1 MKGQKIKR
9 LLALAIAAAM
19 FLSTGS
25 GALAEGTSPS
35 ESTTAQTVA
44 DGETQSTAKRKASA
58 AIKAAED
65 DFVIQDGVLTEYYGE
80 GGNVVIPDGVTAIG
94 SLAFCNNKTISS
106 VTIPTSVTSIGS
118 EAFSGCTSMTA
129 IVIPDSVTLID
140 WEAFSGCTGL
150 MNVTIG
156 NSVTTIGNKAFYNC
170 SGLTGVTFGSSV
182 ESIGESAFYGCKGL
196 TAVTLPG
203 SLTSIGASAF
213 SGCTGLTAIV
223 IPGAVTTIGNSAF
236 YGCTGITRITLGSSV
251 KTIGA
256 SAFYGCSKFT
266 SITIPNSVTSIGNF
280 AFYNCTAL
288 RNVTLGKSVK
298 TIGDSAFSYC
308 ALTSITIPDSVT
320 TIGASAFSSCQ
331 SLKQIAIP
339 DSVTSVGNSAF
350 YNCKALTSV
359 SLSKS
364 VKTIGASTFYE
375 CGFTSITIPDS
386 VTSIQN
392 WAFGYSGLKQVNIP
406 SSVTSIGDYSFYSCQ
421 YLTSAV
427 IPRSVTSIGAYAF
440 DNVNNS
446 FTIRGYTGSYAQQ
459 YASNRNKKFTAIKEY
474 TITYD
479 GNGGLGAP
487 APQTKTENQG
497 ITLSNTQPEREGY
510 TFVGWALTK
519 AATEAAYNPGDVF
532 EIDANT
538 TLYAVWKEIVISSIS
553 VKTLPAGT
561 QSIAVTYEE
570 QSTSFDVTVNEI
582 KLTGISIQSMPEK
595 TVYYVGETLDTTGL
609 VLKATYNN
617 GTTKEITS
625 GFTCNPT
632 KLNTA
637 GTQSITVTYQG
648 KTASFDVTVNQVVL
662 TGISILSKPS
672 KTAYNVGDT
681 LDTTGLVLKATYS
694 NSTSEEITSGFT
706 CNPTKLNTAGTQ
718 SITVTY
724 QGKTASFDVTVENK
738 LSIVKHPENVETV
751 SGHQVT
757 FSVTATGEGLSYQ
770 WYYKKADASDWSLWH
785 IYTEPTIHPSSNDTW
800 DGMQVYC
807 KVTDETGAWVSSHPA
822 TVTLIAAS
830 ESDLKFLSHPENVNV
845 NEGDAATF
853 SVTVQGNGLTYR
865 WYYAEKGGT
874 GWILWEGQNTST
886 ASGKAEKSWNGRQV
900 YCVVTDENGESISSN
915 LASITVT
922 DPLIITSQPVNQTFE
937 VGHSVTVSLRAEG
950 SGLTYQWYFKK
961 KGQTSFSPWNGRTHA
976 TETCTPNATWDG
988 IQLYCVVKDSTG
1000 KTLQSETITVSA
1012 LQSLKITSQPTGK
1025 TIKLGDSLK
1034 VSLKAEGIGLTYQWY
1049 FKKTT
1054 QTSFSPWK
1062 GHTNATETCTP
1073 NATWNGIQ
1081 LYCIV
1086 KDSAGN
1092 SVQSNTITVKVNSA
1106 GITITQQPQNQSI
1119 VAGTSINLT
1128 VKATGSSL
1136 KYQWYF
1142 KKKGQTSFNIWN
1154 GRTHATETV
1163 SPNSTWDGIQLY
1175 CKITDGSGKTL
1186 NSSTV
1191 TINVLS
1197 ITTQP
1202 SNVTVAAGSN
1212 ATFKVV
1218 ATGSGL
1224 KYQWQYKKSGQT
1236 SWNNWG
1242 ARTTAS
1248 TTATSNATWQ
1258 GMQVRCIV
1266 TDSAGNKVTSNAATI
1281 TIK

>member
-1 MKGQKIKR
+1 M
-9 LLALAIAAAM
+9 
-19 FLSTGS
+19 
-25 GALAEGTSPS
+25 
-35 ESTTAQTVA
+35 
-44 DGETQSTAKRKASA
+44 
-58 AIKAAED
+58 
-65 DFVIQDGVLTEYYGE
+65 
-80 GGNVVIPDGVTAIG
+80 
-94 SLAFCNNKTISS
+94 
-106 VTIPTSVTSIGS
+106 
-118 EAFSGCTSMTA
+118 
-129 IVIPDSVTLID
+129 
-140 WEAFSGCTGL
+140 
-150 MNVTIG
+150 
-156 NSVTTIGNKAFYNC
+156 
-170 SGLTGVTFGSSV
+170 
-182 ESIGESAFYGCKGL
+182 
-196 TAVTLPG
+196 
-203 SLTSIGASAF
+203 
-213 SGCTGLTAIV
+213 
-223 IPGAVTTIGNSAF
+223 
-236 YGCTGITRITLGSSV
+236 
-251 KTIGA
+251 
-256 SAFYGCSKFT
+256 
-266 SITIPNSVTSIGNF
+266 
-280 AFYNCTAL
+280 
-288 RNVTLGKSVK
+288 
-298 TIGDSAFSYC
+298 
-308 ALTSITIPDSVT
+308 
-320 TIGASAFSSCQ
+320 
-331 SLKQIAIP
+331 
-339 DSVTSVGNSAF
+339 
-350 YNCKALTSV
+350 
-359 SLSKS
+359 
-364 VKTIGASTFYE
+364 
-375 CGFTSITIPDS
+375 
-386 VTSIQN
+386 
-392 WAFGYSGLKQVNIP
+392 
-406 SSVTSIGDYSFYSCQ
+406 
-421 YLTSAV
+421 
-427 IPRSVTSIGAYAF
+427 
-440 DNVNNS
+440 
-446 FTIRGYTGSYAQQ
+446 
-459 YASNRNKKFTAIKEY
+459 
-474 TITYD
+474 
-479 GNGGLGAP
+479 
-487 APQTKTENQG
+487 
-497 ITLSNTQPEREGY
+497 
-510 TFVGWALTK
+510 
-519 AATEAAYNPGDVF
+519 
-532 EIDANT
+532 
-538 TLYAVWKEIVISSIS
+538 
-553 VKTLPAGT
+553 
-561 QSIAVTYEE
+561 
-570 QSTSFDVTVNEI
+570 
-582 KLTGISIQSMPEK
+582 
-595 TVYYVGETLDTTGL
+595 
-609 VLKATYNN
+609 
-617 GTTKEITS
+617 
-625 GFTCNPT
+625 
-632 KLNTA
+632 
-637 GTQSITVTYQG
+637 
-648 KTASFDVTVNQVVL
+648 TVNQVVL

-1062 GHTNATETCTP
+1062 GHTNATETCKPNATWNGIQLYCIVKDSAGNSVQSNTVEMTVTQELKITVQPTDKTTTLGDPVTLSLKAQGEGLTYQWYFKKTTQTSFNVWKGHTNATETCTP

-1092 SVQSNTITVKVNSA
+1092 SVQSNTVTVRVNSA

-1119 VAGTSINLT
+1119 IAGTSINLT

-1154 GRTHATETV
+1154 GRTHASETV
-1163 SPNSTWDGIQLY
+1163 SPNNTWDGIQLY
-1175 CKITDGSGKTL
+1175 CKITDGSGNTL
-1186 NSSTV
+1186 NSDTV
-1191 TINVLS
+1191 TVSVLS
-1197 ITTQP
+1197 VTTQP
-1202 SNVTVAAGSN
+1202 VNVTVEAGSS
-1212 ATFKVV
+1212 ATFTVK

-1224 KYQWQYKKSGQT
+1224 QYQWYYMKS
-1236 SWNNWG
+1236 N
-1242 ARTTAS
+1242 ATTWSVWKGRIAAS
-1248 TTATSNATWQ
+1248 TTATANFTWN
-1258 GMQVRCIV
+1258 GMKVYCKV
-1266 TDSAGNKVTSNAATI
+1266 TDSAGNSVNSDAAII